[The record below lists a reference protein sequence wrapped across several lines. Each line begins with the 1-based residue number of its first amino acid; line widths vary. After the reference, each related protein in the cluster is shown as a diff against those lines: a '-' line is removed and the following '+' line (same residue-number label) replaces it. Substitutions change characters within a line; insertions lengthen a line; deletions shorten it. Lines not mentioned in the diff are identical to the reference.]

1 MNRGPGNASV
11 AVDRDLLPDFVEVSL
26 NLKPLLSYAT

>member
-1 MNRGPGNASV
+1 MNRGPENVNVV
-11 AVDRDLLPDFVEVSL
+11 ADRDLLPDLIEVSL